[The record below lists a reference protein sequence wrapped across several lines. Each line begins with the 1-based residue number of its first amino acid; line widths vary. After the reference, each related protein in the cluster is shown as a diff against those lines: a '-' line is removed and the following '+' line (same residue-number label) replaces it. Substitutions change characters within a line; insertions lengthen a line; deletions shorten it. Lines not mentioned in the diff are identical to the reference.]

1 MKIKMTSDLNGWPE
15 ELKIFWTH
23 NVSQG
28 FTLAAMA
35 CRWFMYQ
42 VTASHREI
50 LLSSKARFEK
60 VCERVIE
67 YSNRKDLLG
76 DLNLF
81 TDFVVILINLE
92 IITKDEAIEILKPW
106 PYTDTLVEVI
116 KYDKPLCVNRWEI

>member
-15 ELKIFWTH
+15 ELKSFWTR
-23 NVSQG
+23 NVSRG
-28 FTLAAMA
+28 FTVAALA
-35 CRWFMYQ
+35 CRWFMHQ
-42 VTASHREI
+42 VTASNREI
-50 LLSSKARFEK
+50 LLGSKMQFEK
-60 VCERVIE
+60 VCERVRE
-67 YSNRKDLLG
+67 YSNQKDLLG

-81 TDFVVILINLE
+81 TDFVVMLIKLE